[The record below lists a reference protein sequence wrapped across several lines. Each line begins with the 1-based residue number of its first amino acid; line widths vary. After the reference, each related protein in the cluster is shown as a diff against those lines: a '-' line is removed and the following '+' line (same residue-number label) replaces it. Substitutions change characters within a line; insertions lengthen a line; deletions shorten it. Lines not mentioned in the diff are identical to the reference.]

1 MKLRNRIYQ
10 FMQGRNGVDAL
21 ARFINIAGLS
31 FLLTALL
38 FTILSTAFW
47 RHGMQGPATV
57 FTVLYYVFY
66 GIGLILMIL
75 WIFRILSRNVAKR
88 QAENTRFLYSRQ
100 KIRRKCSVLKQ
111 RWKERKTYRY
121 FKCPNCRQQMR
132 APRGKGK
139 IRVTCRNCSHIFET
153 KT

>member
-57 FTVLYYVFY
+57 FTVLHYVFY

-75 WIFRILSRNVAKR
+75 WIFRILSAMLQSGR
-88 QAENTRFLYSRQ
+88 QRILDFFIPDKKYAENAAS
-100 KIRRKCSVLKQ
+100 
-111 RWKERKTYRY
+111 
-121 FKCPNCRQQMR
+121 
-132 APRGKGK
+132 
-139 IRVTCRNCSHIFET
+139 
-153 KT
+153 

>member
-1 MKLRNRIYQ
+1 MKFRNRIYR

-21 ARFINIAGLS
+21 ARFINIVG
-31 FLLTALL
+31 FVFVLTALL
-38 FTILSTAFW
+38 FTILSAAFW
-47 RHGMQGPATV
+47 RHAMTGPATV
-57 FTVLYYVFY
+57 FTVLHYVFY

-88 QAENTRFLYSRQ
+88 QAENTRFLYRKQ
-100 KIRRKCSVLKQ
+100 KIRRKFGVWKQ

-121 FKCPNCRQQMR
+121 FKCPKCKQQMR
-132 APRGKGK
+132 APRKKGK
-139 IRVTCRNCSHIFET
+139 IRVTCRNCGHVFET